1 MKQRKFDK
9 WILQI
14 ISILMEHSEAAKEK
28 LIVHNTRLSSIYRYY
43 YLVNY
48 RARFVNNSRINVDSH
63 EK

>member
-1 MKQRKFDK
+1 
-9 WILQI
+9 
-14 ISILMEHSEAAKEK
+14 MEHSEAAKEN